1 MANKD
6 AAFGLRAIGKVGQNR
21 DNQGLS
27 EYSIAAKSSAI
38 YQNDPVKALATGYI
52 GVAGAGGN
60 LLGSLN
66 GVFYTDSSNSKPTW
80 ANHLA
85 ASNAATDI
93 VGFVSDD
100 PYERFEIQSSTT
112 LPIEDINLNAD
123 LATYVAGSSPNYIS
137 KVEVDTGT
145 MVSTAAQIR
154 VIGVTKDDE
163 NNQLANAT
171 TYAAN
176 VNVVGIINEH
186 NLSKNQHRGQV
197 HSERRVI

>member
-6 AAFGLRAIGKVGQNR
+6 AAFGLRPIGKVGQNK

-27 EYSIAAKSSAI
+27 EYNIAANSSAI
-38 YQNDPVKALATGYI
+38 YQNDTVQFLATGYV
-52 GVAGAGGN
+52 GVADTTTAV

-66 GVFYTDSSNSKPTW
+66 GVFYTDIANQKPRW

-100 PYERFEIQSSTT
+100 PYERFEVQSSTT
-112 LPIEDINLNAD
+112 LAIADIGLNANIVY
-123 LATYVAGSSPNYIS
+123 AAGSSPNFVS
-137 KVEVDTGT
+137 KVEVDTT
-145 MVSTAAQIR
+145 SANMVSTTAQFR
-154 VIGVTKDDE
+154 VVGVAKDIE
-163 NNQLANAT
+163 NSELSNVT

-186 NLSKNQHRGQV
+186 FLKSTSG
-197 HSERRVI
+197 I